1 MWQIIIMYCCRQK
14 ACGAQVDTID
24 QLTAEDFSSFVG
36 KVFRPYG
43 IDLDLVL
50 ATIDQREF
58 PGWQAAARKPFSLIL
73 RGPRSPVLPEGHHR
87 MVIEK
92 GPTLALYI
100 IPILTAAGHHQN
112 YQIVFN

>member
-1 MWQIIIMYCCRQK
+1 MYGCRRK
-14 ACGAQVDTID
+14 ACGAQMKAID
-24 QLTAEDFSSFVG
+24 QLTAEDFTLFVG

-43 IDLDLVL
+43 TDLDLVL

-58 PGWQAAARKPFSLIL
+58 PGWEAAARKPFSLIL
-73 RGPRSPVLPEGHHR
+73 RGPRSPVLPESLHR

-92 GPTLALYI
+92 GPALALYV
-100 IPILTAAGHHQN
+100 IPILTAARDHQD